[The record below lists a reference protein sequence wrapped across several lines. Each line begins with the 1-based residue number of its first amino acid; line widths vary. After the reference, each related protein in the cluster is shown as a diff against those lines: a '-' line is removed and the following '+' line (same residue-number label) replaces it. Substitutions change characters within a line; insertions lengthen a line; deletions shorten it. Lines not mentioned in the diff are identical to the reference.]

1 MNKSYHRLPQF
12 IRALQQSPSAVAG
25 VSGSPDYP
33 DISGKI
39 SFYQT
44 QFGVLVSAEV
54 SGLPRSDSNCGA
66 RIFAFHIH
74 SGGSCTGSGSDPF
87 ADALTHYNPHGCEHP
102 YHAGD
107 LTPLWGNSGYAFAV
121 FLTDRFSVS
130 EIIGKT
136 VIIHENPD
144 DFTTQPA
151 GNAGKKIA
159 CGVIE
164 RYPSH
169 RHLCNC

>member
-12 IRALQQSPSAVAG
+12 IRTLQQSPSAAAR

-33 DISGKI
+33 GISGKI

-54 SGLPRSDSNCGA
+54 SGLPRADSACSE

-74 SGGSCTGSGSDPF
+74 SGNSCTGSGSDPF
-87 ADALTHYNPHGCEHP
+87 ADALTHYNPHGCKHP

-107 LTPLWGNSGYAFAV
+107 LTPLWGNGGYAFTV
-121 FLTDRFSVS
+121 FLTDRFSAN

-151 GNAGKKIA
+151 GNSGKKIA

-164 RYPSH
+164 QYPSH
-169 RHLCNC
+169 RHPCIC